1 MGAEKA
7 KLIPDTTQEFR
18 VHHLLGKASA
28 ETKNESWETM
38 WAMRRN
44 ADDIIHISGRVLG
57 TVHGVPPFSSD

>member
-18 VHHLLGKASA
+18 VHHLLGKASE
-28 ETKNESWETM
+28 ETKNESWETT

-44 ADDIIHISGRVLG
+44 AEDIIHISGRVLW
-57 TVHGVPPFSSD
+57 HSAWCPPFQL